1 MCFREVTW
9 RKLSSICCWAQLQ
22 RICLRCRSHGRCR
35 WDAWAGKISL
45 EEAMATH
52 SSILAWKI
60 PRTELWAVHKLV
72 GYTVHGVAKSQLR
85 PRPWAHRHRPL
96 RDMDA
101 RRQGAEK
108 TRNQDVTRDTL
119 LRSSAVKRRENV
131 CSIMPVGASQV
142 VLVIKNPPANAR
154 DLRDAGSIPGSG
166 RFPRGGHGNPLQ
178 CSCLENPMDR
188 RALQATVHK
197 VTKSQTWLKWLS
209 TQHIMP
215 GTM

>member
-1 MCFREVTW
+1 
-9 RKLSSICCWAQLQ
+9 
-22 RICLRCRSHGRCR
+22 
-35 WDAWAGKISL
+35 
-45 EEAMATH
+45 
-52 SSILAWKI
+52 
-60 PRTELWAVHKLV
+60 
-72 GYTVHGVAKSQLR
+72 
-85 PRPWAHRHRPL
+85 
-96 RDMDA
+96 MDA

-166 RFPRGGHGNPLQ
+166 RLPRGGHGNTLQ

-197 VTKSQTWLKWLS
+197 VTESQTWLK
-209 TQHIMP
+209 
-215 GTM
+215 